1 MKKLTIEELETTL
14 TKVVSEIVEED
25 KVEEEKAHNCASHV
39 KENKTGREGKCI
51 NHTLLEDGSI
61 THYTVEFT
69 NEIVE
74 NIPVNELTILEEG
87 HHTHASKRDDKE
99 HDELKERRDF
109 TSRKDALLNE
119 ALKKKW
125 CK

>member
-1 MKKLTIEELETTL
+1 MKNLTIEELKTTL
-14 TKVVSEIVEED
+14 TKVVSEIIEED

-39 KENKTGREGKCI
+39 KENKTGRKGKCI
-51 NHTLLEDGSI
+51 NHTLLEDGSV

-74 NIPVNELTILEEG
+74 NIPASELTVLRENE
-87 HHTHASKRDDKE
+87 HAHAYKRDDND
-99 HDELKERRDF
+99 HDELKERRNY
-109 TSRKDALLNE
+109 TAHKDALLNE
-119 ALKKKW
+119 ELKKKW